1 MVDLSKLS
9 RLYTDIRDCHVCPR
23 MDREKALRLVEAVN
37 VNSDAFIISQALAAN
52 QLRKSGVNFFQADGR
67 LGNTGIALERFL
79 NRVGRTVYPKQAILM
94 PSGAMINACDA
105 GYVTVYNTEVAQ
117 CYPGKNAR
125 GNGDREP
132 SSYELQTC
140 AGKGFLAREIDFI
153 RPRLLLL
160 MGKASRDAF
169 FGCVVKAEY
178 PQSLTEHI
186 SSIVRSSGIPRW
198 TLGSFSLYVLPIQHA
213 SGANP
218 RFHSMLQDRR
228 LIELIREVLDG

>member
-1 MVDLSKLS
+1 MVDLDKLS
-9 RLYTDIRDCHVCPR
+9 KLYTDIQNCHVCPR
-23 MDREKALRLVEAVN
+23 MDSEKALRLVEAVN
-37 VNSDAFIISQALAAN
+37 VQSDVFIISQALAAG

-67 LGNTGIALERFL
+67 LGNTGQALERFL
-79 NRVGRTVYPKQAILM
+79 NGFGRTVYPKQAVML
-94 PSGAMINACDA
+94 PSGAVISKCDA
-105 GYVTVYNTEVAQ
+105 RYTTVYNTEVAQ

-132 SSYELQTC
+132 SSYELQMC
-140 AGKGFLAREIDFI
+140 VSKGFLVRELELI

-169 FGCVVKAEY
+169 FSYVVKAEY

-186 SSIVRSSGIPRW
+186 SSIVENGKIPRCAP
-198 TLGSFSLYVLPIQHA
+198 GSFSFYVLPIQHA

-228 LIELIREVLDG
+228 LIELMKGVLDG